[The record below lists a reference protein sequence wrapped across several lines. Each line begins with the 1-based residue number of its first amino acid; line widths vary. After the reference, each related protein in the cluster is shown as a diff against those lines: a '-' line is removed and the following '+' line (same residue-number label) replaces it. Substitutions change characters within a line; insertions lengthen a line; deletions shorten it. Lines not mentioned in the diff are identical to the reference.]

1 MESALIIEF
10 MQQQWLL
17 LLALMIVL
25 FMLFQSHFGDKLAGY
40 ASIAPEQAVRMM
52 NDGAFILDVRS
63 IDEFRSGHLTGAKNI
78 SVADLPTKL
87 DSLEAHKEGPT
98 IVYCE
103 SGMRSARA
111 CSLLRKAGFK
121 QLYNLS
127 GGISAWRAANM
138 PIVKQG
144 KKK

>member
-25 FMLFQSHFGDKLAGY
+25 FMLFQSHFGDKLSGY

-63 IDEFRSGHLTGAKNI
+63 IDEFRSGHLTGAKNL
-78 SVADLPTKL
+78 SVADLPSKL
-87 DSLEAHKEGPT
+87 DSLEAHKSGPT

-111 CSLLRKAGFK
+111 CGILRKAGFE
-121 QLYNLS
+121 QLHNLS
-127 GGISAWRAANM
+127 GGISAWRGANL